1 MISYIV
7 SQLNE
12 EDTIQEKFLFLNID
26 FDCVGNLNYED
37 IRKNLKNTGNA
48 TPEDINKAIKAL
60 DIDDNGTIE
69 FTEFL
74 AGTVNKEIYQQDQRI
89 SDAFR
94 FFDVAL
100 SGRIS
105 AKCLKEILGVQ
116 TLFEA
121 RDEKFWEAL
130 VESGDFNKD
139 GVIDFE
145 DFVKLMKN

>member
-26 FDCVGNLNYED
+26 FDCVGNLNFED

-105 AKCLKEILGVQ
+105 AKCLKEILGGE
-116 TLFEA
+116 FIGA
-121 RDEKFWEAL
+121 DAL
-130 VESGDFNKD
+130 KS
-139 GVIDFE
+139 
-145 DFVKLMKN
+145 